1 MKQNLPVDAGLTIP
15 SAGLERGL
23 KERHIRLI
31 AVGGTV
37 GVGLFL
43 GSARAIQLA
52 GPALIL
58 NYVVAGITI
67 FFLMRALGELMLYR
81 PVAGSFSE
89 YANEFVGPFAAFA
102 TGWSYWF
109 NWVVTCMAELT
120 AIGIYFNYW
129 FPHVPQ
135 WVPTVLAMLILYG
148 INLLA
153 VKIFG
158 EVEFWFSI
166 LKVFT
171 IVSLLVIGTA
181 IILFKLGD
189 LGKTS
194 SVANLWAHGGLLPF
208 GITGM
213 ALTLQMV
220 MFAYSGIE
228 VVGLTAGEAQSP
240 ETVLPRATQ
249 GIILRILLF
258 YIGSLIVIMMLIP
271 WPQMSEDISPFVFV
285 FEKIGIPG
293 AANFV
298 NLVVITAAASSCNSG
313 IFSTG
318 RLLFSMGQL
327 RAAPRAF
334 AKINSNHVPAW
345 GITVS
350 TAFMFLGVLLNY
362 IVPAQAFVWLTSI
375 ALIGTLWT
383 WMMIMLAH
391 IGYRRRVSAGL
402 APSVAYRMPGYP
414 AANWIV
420 IAVILLTA
428 ALLWLDPE
436 TRVAIY
442 IAPIWF
448 AILGAAY
455 KFLVGGKDRARPES

>member
-1 MKQNLPVDAGLTIP
+1 MTRPTDTFL
-15 SAGLERGL
+15 GLERGL

-31 AVGGTV
+31 AIGGTI

-43 GSARAIQLA
+43 GSARAIQMA
-52 GPALIL
+52 GPALIV
-58 NYVVAGITI
+58 NYVLAGITI

-89 YANEFVGPFAAFA
+89 YADEFVGPFAGFA

-120 AIGIYFNYW
+120 AIGIYLNYW

-135 WVPTVLAMLILYG
+135 WVPAVAVLVILYG

-171 IVSLLVIGTA
+171 IVSLLLIGTA
-181 IILFKLGD
+181 VIVFKLGD
-189 LGKTS
+189 LGKTAG
-194 SVANLWAHGGLLPF
+194 VANLWSHGGFFPF
-208 GITGM
+208 GIAGM

-220 MFAYSGIE
+220 MFAYSGVE

-249 GIILRILLF
+249 SIIFRIGIF
-258 YIGSLIVIMMLIP
+258 YIGSLIVIIMLIP

-293 AANFV
+293 AAHFV
-298 NLVVITAAASSCNSG
+298 NFVVITAAASSCNSG

-318 RLLFSMGQL
+318 RMLYSMGQH

-334 AKINSNHVPAW
+334 AKISSNHVPVL
-345 GITVS
+345 GVSVS
-350 TAFMFLGVLLNY
+350 TAIVFIGVILNY
-362 IVPAQAFVWLTSI
+362 FVPAKAFVWLTSV
-375 ALIGTLWT
+375 ALVGTLWT
-383 WMMIMLAH
+383 WIIIMLAH
-391 IGYRRRVSAGL
+391 IGYRRKARAGMVQ
-402 APSVAYRMPGYP
+402 AVAYRMPGYP
-414 AANWIV
+414 AANCLV
-420 IAVILLTA
+420 IAVMSLTGV
-428 ALLWLDPE
+428 LLWFDPE

-442 IAPIWF
+442 VAPIWF
-448 AILGAAY
+448 GMLAAAY
-455 KFLVGGKDRARPES
+455 KIFRG